1 MKNLDKKQF
10 NGLNILVLGD
20 IILDHFI
27 FGKVDIKEFL
37 QLRLII
43 ENSELDYNEIKDLYY
58 FPSKRWDIK
67 MNNGILV
74 RLPKEKIKD
83 SLKLLISIFNN
94 KNFKSFKVI
103 DLRQE
108 KQVIIDE

>member
-1 MKNLDKKQF
+1 
-10 NGLNILVLGD
+10 
-20 IILDHFI
+20 
-27 FGKVDIKEFL
+27 
-37 QLRLII
+37 
-43 ENSELDYNEIKDLYY
+43 
-58 FPSKRWDIK
+58 